1 MSFLCSN
8 LFSSS
13 QYVTPYTNLM
23 LEDIGGHYLSRI
35 TPHKG
40 SLLSP
45 LSDFQVDIS
54 RQRVSCVLIDE
65 CCCVRVNFLAEQ
77 QG

>member
-8 LFSSS
+8 LFPSS
-13 QYVTPYTNLM
+13 QYVTPYNNMM
-23 LEDIGGHYLSRI
+23 LEDVGGYYLSRI

-40 SLLSP
+40 SLLSL

-54 RQRVSCVLIDE
+54 RQRVSCMLMDE
-65 CCCVRVNFLAEQ
+65 
-77 QG
+77 